1 MVCSADRQPSAR
13 QGSDRGG
20 SARKRV
26 VQGRLGGQRLL
37 AGSVGLWKGVH
48 RQSVPLM
55 LTNSLPFILR
65 PVLLM
70 QWRRRFAFSVC
81 KAAGRMGKT
90 TLKIAHR
97 HCLHLPPFPPY
108 DLFRRCHGAA
118 ASHSVFTW
126 QQAGWRD
133 LQPED
138 PPAAPSDA
146 RSGGGWEMKCGRC
159 EMCGPKV
166 ACKVGRVANF
176 LPGRRNSDAAPHK
189 RMLPRS

>member
-1 MVCSADRQPSAR
+1 MRQGSNKREAGSGEGGMGEGGRGGGLLGGEWGDEQECAMVCSADRQPSAR
-13 QGSDRGG
+13 QGSDGG
-20 SARKRV
+20 CSARTY
-26 VQGRLGGQRLL
+26 
-37 AGSVGLWKGVH
+37 A
-48 RQSVPLM
+48 
-55 LTNSLPFILR
+55 LT
-65 PVLLM
+65 VLLK
-70 QWRRRFAFSVC
+70 QWRRHFAFSVC

-90 TLKIAHR
+90 TLKIAHH
-97 HCLHLPPFPPY
+97 HCLHFPPFPHY

-176 LPGRRNSDAAPHK
+176 LPARRKSDAAPHK
-189 RMLPRS
+189 CMLPRS